1 MKNKMLVKVLS
12 VAMLVTM
19 LFSFSGCETKKAIE
33 FVNQT
38 TEVMNAIQTENSN
51 LQTEVLNFNTA
62 LGTDPASVD
71 VSSIISVIE
80 KLEEQYKKLGEIET
94 PKVAS
99 DVKPM
104 FEEAS
109 SKALEAFA
117 IYKKEFS
124 AFDPSILDDDTAA
137 VTFVE
142 RLLEGDALLEES
154 SKKLTEAGN
163 KLTEIAK

>member
-1 MKNKMLVKVLS
+1 
-12 VAMLVTM
+12 
-19 LFSFSGCETKKAIE
+19 
-33 FVNQT
+33 
-38 TEVMNAIQTENSN
+38 MNAIQTENSN